1 VGHSAKFPLTFPVN
15 FLRKE
20 IAVAEEK
27 KYWDPE
33 TETMPIDKLR
43 KLQGERLQ
51 ELVSYAYEKSKFY
64 KRKYDEA
71 GVKPSDIHTIED
83 LKKLPLIEDDEIRN
97 APLEDKLS
105 VPWSEVNQCCSSS
118 GTTGFPE
125 PLAMTRNDFDIACID
140 SAARLEWTIGVRPT
154 DIVQHLMGLPCLSMV
169 SRVLGAATVGEQA
182 GRGRMENQIVLG
194 KMMHVTVLETM
205 PSMAFQYFEKAKE
218 LGIDIRD
225 TDIRLIVGIGEGIAE
240 SFKKKA
246 KDDYGIVFRDY
257 YAASTAGEL
266 AAECDYGRGLHIS
279 ADRIILEAVN
289 PDTHKM
295 LGPGEEGELVMTN
308 LIRRAIPRI
317 RIRIS
322 DVASLLPYEICS
334 CGRTHPK
341 MSKVRGRMVQIINVK
356 DKKFFPIDVE
366 EVLGT
371 VPELGFDYQIIFDKP
386 KLDRLKLKV
395 EYKPEVKDIPILVK
409 KVEEAVYN
417 GLGVENSVELVPK
430 GSIGRV
436 LFKAQR
442 VITTYQKS

>member
-1 VGHSAKFPLTFPVN
+1 MT
-15 FLRKE
+15 
-20 IAVAEEK
+20 EEK
-27 KYWDPE
+27 KYWDE
-33 TETMPIDKLR
+33 EAETMPIDKLR

-51 ELVSYAYEKSKFY
+51 ALVTYAYEKTKFY
-64 KRKYDEA
+64 RRKYDGA
-71 GVKPSDIHTIED
+71 GVKPSDIHTIDD

-105 VPWSEVNQCCSSS
+105 VPWSDVNQCCSSS

-140 SAARLEWTIGVRPT
+140 SAARLEWTIGMRPK
-154 DIVQHLMGLPCLSMV
+154 DIVQHTMGLPCLNLV
-169 SRVLGAATVGEQA
+169 SRAIGAATVGEQA
-182 GRGRMENQIVLG
+182 GRGRLDNQIVLG
-194 KMMHVTVLETM
+194 KMMHVTVLEAM
-205 PSMAFQYFEKAKE
+205 PSMALQYFERAKE
-218 LGIDIRD
+218 LGIDIRE

-266 AAECDYGRGLHIS
+266 AAECDFGGGLHIG
-279 ADRIILEAVN
+279 ADRIIMETVN
-289 PDTHKM
+289 PDTQKM

-322 DVASLLPYEICS
+322 DVASILPYEPCS

-341 MSKVRGRMVQIINVK
+341 MSKVRGRMVQIIDVK
-356 DKKFFPIDVE
+356 GKKLFPIDVE
-366 EVLGT
+366 EVLRT
-371 VPELGFDYQIIFDKP
+371 IPELGFDYQIILDKP
-386 KLDRLKLKV
+386 KLNSLKIKV

-409 KVEEAVYN
+409 KVEEAIYN
-417 GLGVENSVELVPK
+417 GLGVESEAELVPK

-442 VITTYQKS
+442 VISTYQKS

>member
-1 VGHSAKFPLTFPVN
+1 MAKE
-15 FLRKE
+15 R
-20 IAVAEEK
+20 
-27 KYWDPE
+27 KYWDAE
-33 TETMPIDKLR
+33 AETMPVEKLR
-43 KLQGERLQ
+43 RLQGERLQ
-51 ELVSYAYEKSKFY
+51 GLVAYAYEKTKFY

-71 GVKPSDIHTIED
+71 GVKPSDIHGIDD
-83 LKKLPLIEDDEIRN
+83 LKKLPLIEDEEIRN
-97 APLEDKLS
+97 APLENKLS
-105 VPWSEVNQCCSSS
+105 VPWSEVKQCCSSS

-125 PLAMTRNDFDIACID
+125 PLAMTRNDFDTACID

-169 SRVLGAATVGEQA
+169 SRALGAATVGEQA
-182 GRGRMENQIVLG
+182 GRGRLENQIVLG

-218 LGIDIRD
+218 LGIDIRE

-246 KDDYGIVFRDY
+246 KNDYGIIFRDY

-266 AAECDYGRGLHIS
+266 AAECDCGKGLHIS
-279 ADRIILEAVN
+279 ADRIILETVN
-289 PDTHKM
+289 PDTQEM

-322 DVASLLPYEICS
+322 DVASLLPYEACP
-334 CGRTHPK
+334 CGRTLPK
-341 MSKVRGRMVQIINVK
+341 MSKVRGRMVQTIRVK

-371 VPELGFDYQIIFDKP
+371 IPELGFDYQIIFDKP
-386 KLDRLKLKV
+386 KLEKLKLRV
-395 EYKPEVKDIPILVK
+395 EYKPEVEDARPLVK
-409 KVEEAVYN
+409 KVEQTIHN
-417 GLGVENSVELVPK
+417 GLGVESDVELVPK

>member
-1 VGHSAKFPLTFPVN
+1 MAG
-15 FLRKE
+15 
-20 IAVAEEK
+20 EK
-27 KYWDPE
+27 KYWDAE
-33 TETMPIDKLR
+33 TETMPIDKLK

-51 ELVSYAYEKSKFY
+51 ELVAYAYEKTKFY

-71 GVKPSDIHTIED
+71 GITPSDIHTIDD
-83 LKKLPLIEDDEIRN
+83 LRKLPLIEDDEIRN

-125 PLAMTRNDFDIACID
+125 PLAMTRSDFDIACID
-140 SAARLEWTIGVRPT
+140 SAARLEWTIGVRPK
-154 DIVQHLMGLPCLSMV
+154 DIVQHTMGLPCLSMV

-182 GRGRMENQIVLG
+182 GRGRLENQIVLG

-205 PSMAFQYFEKAKE
+205 PSMAFQYFERAKE
-218 LGIDIRD
+218 LGIDIRE

-240 SFKKKA
+240 SYKKKA

-266 AAECDYGRGLHIS
+266 ASECDFGGGLHIS
-279 ADRIILEAVN
+279 ADRIIMETVN
-289 PDTHKM
+289 PDTQQM
-295 LGPGEEGELVMTN
+295 LGPGEEGELVVTN

-322 DVASLLPYEICS
+322 DVASVLPDKICP

-341 MSKVRGRMVQIINVK
+341 MSKVRGRMVQIIDIK
-356 DKKFFPIDVE
+356 GKKLFPIDVE
-366 EVLGT
+366 EALGT

-386 KLDRLKLKV
+386 KLERLKLKV
-395 EYKPEVKDIPILVK
+395 EYKPEVKDARPLVK
-409 KVEEAVYN
+409 KVEEAIHN
-417 GLGVENSVELVPK
+417 GLGVESDVELVPK

>member
-1 VGHSAKFPLTFPVN
+1 
-15 FLRKE
+15 
-20 IAVAEEK
+20 
-27 KYWDPE
+27 
-33 TETMPIDKLR
+33 
-43 KLQGERLQ
+43 
-51 ELVSYAYEKSKFY
+51 
-64 KRKYDEA
+64 
-71 GVKPSDIHTIED
+71 
-83 LKKLPLIEDDEIRN
+83 
-97 APLEDKLS
+97 
-105 VPWSEVNQCCSSS
+105 
-118 GTTGFPE
+118 
-125 PLAMTRNDFDIACID
+125 
-140 SAARLEWTIGVRPT
+140 
-154 DIVQHLMGLPCLSMV
+154 
-169 SRVLGAATVGEQA
+169 
-182 GRGRMENQIVLG
+182 
-194 KMMHVTVLETM
+194 
-205 PSMAFQYFEKAKE
+205 MAFQYFEKAKE
-218 LGIDIRD
+218 LGIDIRE
-225 TDIRLIVGIGEGIAE
+225 TNIRLVVGIGEGIAE

-289 PDTHKM
+289 PDTQKM

-322 DVASLLPYEICS
+322 DVASLLPYEICP

-395 EYKPEVKDIPILVK
+395 EYKPEVKDIPILVRE
-409 KVEEAVYN
+409 VEEAIYN
-417 GLGVENSVELVPK
+417 GLGVESEVELVPK